1 MGGHLFFGLKKGGHG
16 RKVMTPPP
24 FQQGGHLNNDRS
36 LILVATFFIYLGDAK
51 FVYIPKIVNNLPAEV
66 FHSLTPQK

>member
-1 MGGHLFFGLKKGGHG
+1 MT
-16 RKVMTPPP
+16 TPPP
-24 FQQGGHLNNDRS
+24 FQQGGGHLNNDRS

-66 FHSLTPQK
+66 FHTS